1 MSKKGAGSL
10 RVLVIAAHPDD
21 ETIGAG
27 GTIARHV
34 AQGDK
39 VYWGIVT
46 QGSRTLRSE
55 LELAAARAQVLE
67 VQQVLGIKELF
78 FCGFPTVKLNTVPYR
93 ELSSALQRVV
103 DQVRPDVVY
112 TTSPSDVNQDHR
124 IVYDCTLVATR
135 PLPGCSVRRLLAYEI
150 GTTARFG
157 LPAGC
162 SPFVANVFVD
172 ISEYLDKKLEA
183 MSCYKTQLREYPH
196 PRSLEGL
203 RVLAAERGLSVGLK
217 AAECFQLVR
226 EVI

>member
-1 MSKKGAGSL
+1 M

-34 AQGDK
+34 GQGDQ
-39 VYWGIVT
+39 VYWSVVT
-46 QGSRTLRSE
+46 QGYHPLRSDI
-55 LELAAARAQVLE
+55 ELAEARAQVLK
-67 VQQVLGIKELF
+67 VQQVLGIKEVL
-78 FCGFPTVKLNTVPYR
+78 FCGFPTVKLNTVPYG
-93 ELSSALQRVV
+93 EISSALQRVV

-112 TTSPSDVNQDHR
+112 TTPPSDINQDHR

-150 GTTARFG
+150 GPTARFG

-162 SPFVANVFVD
+162 YPFVANVFVD

-183 MSCYKTQLREYPH
+183 MGCYKTQLREYPH
-196 PRSLEGL
+196 PRSAESL
-203 RVLAAERGLSVGLK
+203 RVMAAERGLSVGLK

>member
-1 MSKKGAGSL
+1 MSQKGAGSL

-39 VYWGIVT
+39 VYWSIVT
-46 QGSRTLRSE
+46 QGYRPLRSDS
-55 LELAAARAQVLE
+55 ELAAARAQVLE
-67 VQQVLGIKELF
+67 VQQVLGIEEVL
-78 FCGFPTVKLNTVPYR
+78 FCGFPTVQLNTVPYG
-93 ELSSALQRVV
+93 EVSSALQRVV

-112 TTSPSDVNQDHR
+112 TTSPSDINQDHR

-150 GTTARFG
+150 GPTARFG

-162 SPFVANVFVD
+162 PPLVGNVFVD
-172 ISEYLDKKLEA
+172 ISEYLDRKLEA
-183 MSCYKTQLREYPH
+183 MSCYETQLREYPH
-196 PRSLEGL
+196 SRSLKGL
-203 RVLAAERGLSVGLK
+203 RLLAQERGLSVGLK
-217 AAECFQLVR
+217 AAECFELVR
-226 EVI
+226 ELI